1 MYNVHR
7 KEKRPAAH
15 SRGIQQGGLLMP
27 VKIKHPVH
35 RSQPELRKLDGRQA
49 ALTEAKIRLDEL
61 HFDPCHLKR
70 R

>member
-1 MYNVHR
+1 
-7 KEKRPAAH
+7 
-15 SRGIQQGGLLMP
+15 MP